1 MVGRPRMSLARP
13 VEPVQTRP
21 MDQYSAALD
30 RAHHHSLDWLSS
42 LDQRPV
48 PPQASI
54 DQVTLALGAA
64 LPNDGSDAAA
74 VVDLLAEACEP
85 GLTAMGSGRFFGFVI
100 GGTHPAALATDWLV
114 SAWDQNCG
122 LRRLTPAHSAVEDVT
137 SAWLLDLLGLPGD
150 SAVGF
155 VTGATMANFTGL
167 AAGRDAVLRQ
177 AGWDVAQRGL
187 GGGPRVR
194 VLVGAERHDT
204 VDLALRYLG
213 LGWPEPVQVD
223 EQGRL
228 RADALQSALAE
239 GSDEPTIVVLQAGNV
254 HSGAFDPFT
263 DAITAAHAHGA
274 WVHVDGAFGLWAAAS
289 PSYRRLVMGYQEAD
303 SWTTDAHKT
312 LNVPYDTGLVIVRD
326 AAALRAAMGM
336 HGAYL
341 IHDELGEPFDK
352 VPEISR
358 RGRAFPVWAVLRSL
372 GRSGVAELVER
383 LCRHASTFAAGLDGI
398 EGAAV
403 LNDVDFTQVC
413 ATFGTDQRTEEVVRR
428 LLADGTAWMSGSTW
442 HDQSVLR
449 ISVSNWST
457 TENDV
462 ERSLDA
468 VRKAV
473 IGL

>member
-1 MVGRPRMSLARP
+1 
-13 VEPVQTRP
+13 
-21 MDQYSAALD
+21 MDEYSAALD
-30 RAHHHSLDWLSS
+30 RAHRHALDWLAS
-42 LDQRPV
+42 LEDRPV

-54 DQVTLALGAA
+54 DEVRSALGMT
-64 LPNDGSDAAA
+64 LPDHGSGSAE
-74 VVDLLAEACEP
+74 VVDRLAEACEP

-122 LRRLTPAHSAVEDVT
+122 LRRVTPAHSAVEDVA
-137 SAWLLDLLGLPGD
+137 SAWLLDLLGLPSE

-155 VTGATMANFTGL
+155 VTGGTMANFTGL
-167 AAGRDAVLRQ
+167 AAGRDSVLRR
-177 AGWDVAQRGL
+177 AGWDVAQQGL
-187 GGGPRVR
+187 NGGPRVR

-204 VDLALRYLG
+204 VDLSLRYLG
-213 LGWPEPVQVD
+213 LGLPEPVAVD
-223 EQGRL
+223 AQGRL
-228 RADALQSALAE
+228 RTDALQSALAE
-239 GSDEPTIVVLQAGNV
+239 GDDEPTIVVLQAGNV
-254 HSGAFDPFT
+254 HSGAFDPFA
-263 DAITAAHAHGA
+263 DAISAAHAHGA

-289 PSYRRLVMGYQEAD
+289 PSYQHLVMGYQEAD
-303 SWTTDAHKT
+303 SWATDAHKT
-312 LNVPYDTGLVIVRD
+312 LNVPYDTGLAIVRD
-326 AAALRAAMGM
+326 AAALRAAMGY

-352 VPEISR
+352 VPETSR

-383 LCRHASTFAAGLDGI
+383 LCRHASAFATGLEDI
-398 EGAAV
+398 EGASV
-403 LNDVDFTQVC
+403 LNDVEFTQVC
-413 ATFGTDQRTEEVVRR
+413 ATFGNDQRTEEVVRR

-442 HDQSVLR
+442 RDQSVLR

-462 ERSLDA
+462 ERSLEA

>member
-1 MVGRPRMSLARP
+1 
-13 VEPVQTRP
+13 
-21 MDQYSAALD
+21 MDQYSAALG
-30 RAHHHSLDWLSS
+30 RAHQHALDWLSS
-42 LDQRPV
+42 LEHRPV
-48 PPQASI
+48 PPQASN
-54 DQVTLALGAA
+54 DQVMRALGAN
-64 LPNDGSDAAA
+64 LPNDGSDPTE
-74 VVDLLAEACEP
+74 VVDLLAAACDP
-85 GLTAMGSGRFFGFVI
+85 GLTAMPSGRFFGFVI
-100 GGTHPAALATDWLV
+100 GGTHPAALASDWLV

-122 LRRLTPAHSAVEDVT
+122 LRRVTPAHSAVEDVA
-137 SAWLLDLLGLPGD
+137 SAWLLDLLGLPSEG
-150 SAVGF
+150 AVGF

-167 AAGRDAVLRQ
+167 ASGRDAVLRR
-177 AGWDVAQRGL
+177 AGWDVTGRGL
-187 GGGPRVR
+187 NGGPRVR

-213 LGWPEPVQVD
+213 LGSPEPVQVD
-223 EQGRL
+223 QQGRL
-228 RADALQSALAE
+228 RADALQSALAA
-239 GSDEPTIVVLQAGNV
+239 GGDEPTIVVLQAGNV

-263 DAITAAHAHGA
+263 EAITAAHAHGA

-289 PSYRRLVMGYQEAD
+289 PSYQPLVLGCGEAD
-303 SWTTDAHKT
+303 SWATDAHKT
-312 LNVPYDTGLVIVRD
+312 LNVPYDSGLVIVRD
-326 AAALRAAMGM
+326 RAALRAAMGM

-383 LCRHASTFAAGLDGI
+383 LCHHASTFAAGLDDI
-398 EGAAV
+398 AGATV
-403 LNDVDFTQVC
+403 LNDVVFTQVC
-413 ATFGTDQRTEEVVRR
+413 ATFGDDQRTEEVVRR
-428 LLADGTAWMSGSTW
+428 LLADGTAWMTGSTW

-457 TENDV
+457 TDNDV

-473 IGL
+473 IGPR

>member
-1 MVGRPRMSLARP
+1 
-13 VEPVQTRP
+13 
-21 MDQYSAALD
+21 MDQHFAALD
-30 RAHHHSLDWLSS
+30 RAHQHALDWLSS
-42 LDQRPV
+42 LEHRPV

-54 DQVTLALGAA
+54 DQVTRALGAA
-64 LPNDGSDAAA
+64 LPDEGSDPAE
-74 VVDLLAEACEP
+74 VIDLLAGACDP

-100 GGTHPAALATDWLV
+100 GGTHPAALAADWLV

-122 LRRLTPAHSAVEDVT
+122 LRQVTPAHSAVEDVT
-137 SAWLLDLLGLPGD
+137 SAWLLDLLGLPD
-150 SAVGF
+150 ESAVGF

-167 AAGRDAVLRQ
+167 AAGRDAVLRR

-187 GGGPRVR
+187 NGGPRVR
-194 VLVGAERHDT
+194 VIVGAERHDT
-204 VDLALRYLG
+204 VDLSLRYLG
-213 LGWPEPVQVD
+213 LGSPETVQVD

-228 RADALQSALAE
+228 RADALQSALSS
-239 GSDEPTIVVLQAGNV
+239 GTGEPTIVVLQAGNV

-263 DAITAAHAHGA
+263 EAITAAHDHGA

-289 PSYRRLVMGYQEAD
+289 PSYRRLVAGFEAAD
-303 SWTTDAHKT
+303 SWATDAHKT

-352 VPEISR
+352 VPELSR

-372 GRSGVAELVER
+372 GRSGVAELVGR
-383 LCRHASTFAAGLDGI
+383 LCRHASTFAAGLGEI
-398 EGAAV
+398 EGATV
-403 LNDVDFTQVC
+403 LNDVVFTQVC
-413 ATFGTDQRTEEVVRR
+413 ATFGSDSRTQEVVRR
-428 LLADGTAWMSGSTW
+428 LLADGTAWMTGSTW
-442 HDQSVLR
+442 HDLSVLR

-468 VRKAV
+468 VRQAV